1 MSLVPNPSSFRDQ
14 MGKVLKE
21 PGSLTCVKDQDLT
34 SLSRF
39 H

>member
-14 MGKVLKE
+14 KGKVLKE
-21 PGSLTCVKDQDLT
+21 PGSLTCVKGRDLT
-34 SLSRF
+34 SLSWF